1 MIADDAVIE
10 QCVRHFAECAIINKS
25 RQKWERCIEQ
35 NPSREGDWKT
45 AKEGHRCELKAV
57 RDAEGDVGTKRGTA
71 FHTSKSRRDLEGEA
85 KKENLTV

>member
-1 MIADDAVIE
+1 MIE
-10 QCVRHFAECAIINKS
+10 QCARHFAESAIVNEA
-25 RQKWERCIEQ
+25 RQKGERHIGQ